1 MFDCH
6 VYCYPWDLL
15 DEGLD
20 EVLDRLHDQVGAT
33 GLTLVAVGDDEEQFR
48 PHQSA
53 EPRIYRTAGG
63 VYFQPNEQYYQATR
77 LKPPLWDQHRKM
89 DVLAKISEGC
99 ASRQL
104 DLRLNVS
111 LFYSRRLVAKH
122 PEVTCKNAYGI
133 SSCDAM
139 CAINPDVQQYLV
151 SLLRDLSDYDDVSA
165 IVLEDIERPSATD
178 SDPYMQAMAMFDTDV
193 IDLLSICFCES
204 CLQAA
209 DRAGVDGQAA
219 QRCARAVLDRLSQE
233 GVPQD
238 WNMEDL
244 LEDNPPVARYVEW
257 ADASLLELFGRLRE
271 VISKSLIFNFRDA
284 SRSFINLARAGDLF
298 ALADAVILDAED
310 LEDIIGEL
318 SRGEVWSGALRPASV
333 RQMEILLRMDE
344 GLIDEAPEVVRQLS
358 WAAEAGA
365 AGATITHFGA
375 ILEHQF
381 DWLHQGLRN
390 ARRLT
395 SS

>member
-6 VYCYPWDLL
+6 IYCYPWDVL
-15 DEGLD
+15 DEGIN

-33 GLTLVAVGDDEEQFR
+33 GLTLVTVGDEEEQFR

-53 EPRIYRTAGG
+53 EPRIFRTAGG
-63 VYFQPNEQYYQATR
+63 VYFQPNEPYYQATR
-77 LKPPLWDQHRKM
+77 LKPPVWDQHRKM
-89 DVLAKISEGC
+89 DVLAKISEAC

-111 LFYSRRLVAKH
+111 LFSSRRLVAKH
-122 PEVTCKNAYGI
+122 PEVACKNAYGL
-133 SSCDAM
+133 SARVSM
-139 CAINPDVQQYLV
+139 CAINPDVQQNLV

-165 IVLEDIERPSATD
+165 IVLDEVECPSATD
-178 SDPYMQAMAMFDTDV
+178 PEPYVQAMAMFDTDV
-193 IDLLSICFCES
+193 TDLLSICFCES
-204 CLQAA
+204 CLQTA
-209 DRAGVDGQAA
+209 DREGIDGQAA
-219 QRCARAVLDRLSQE
+219 QRCSRAVLDRLSQE
-233 GVPQD
+233 GVPKD
-238 WNMEDL
+238 WAMKDL

-257 ADASLLELFGRLRE
+257 AEAALLELFGRLRE
-271 VISKSLIFNFRDA
+271 VVGKSLILNFRDA
-284 SRSFINLARAGDLF
+284 SRSFIDLGRAAELF

-310 LEDIIGEL
+310 LEDVIGEL
-318 SRGEVWSGALRPASV
+318 SHGKVWAGALRPVSV

-358 WAAEAGA
+358 WAAEAGT
-365 AGATITHFGA
+365 AGTTITHFGA

-381 DWLHQGLRN
+381 GWLHQGLRN

-395 SS
+395 NA